1 MTEKHTPPRGTK
13 SYIRDAWKYSST
25 IDVFEALA
33 QQCEAFAVD
42 FTSMG
47 PRFVEDWNRL
57 GYHVR
62 VVVDQFLG
70 TESAQHSEFLKK
82 EHK

>member
-1 MTEKHTPPRGTK
+1 MIEKPKPPIGTVRK
-13 SYIRDAWKYSST
+13 IREAWMYSST

-47 PRFVEDWNRL
+47 PKFVDDWNRL

-70 TESAQHSEFLKK
+70 TESAQHSELLKK